1 MDPNAFEQPK
11 IMASWSATLFT
22 RLHRYKNLIKRRWW
36 ILVVGV
42 GVGLVYQGFRLVA
55 ADPVYISNS
64 RMMVDPQIR
73 IPEKTVYSEELTNF
87 YGTQIELMRSG
98 KVRQR
103 AVERV
108 QALHPDVKPG
118 AVSLQV
124 YQQPQSSIFN
134 FQASGGSQKYTQ
146 LFLDAAMDAFI
157 HFKDE
162 MRSEASQKTLSA
174 ITEQVLRLE
183 RDLKSAQQK
192 MFDFQK
198 KNDVIGLQEQGNTA
212 AAYVAQLEKELAE
225 ATKELQLLELM
236 DLDQNLRRENRAG
249 STEAQDGQKGSANEL
264 LGEKPEFEYLRAK
277 RGIRILENELA
288 SLKRNLTQRHPKI
301 IALEEE
307 IKKQTE
313 LLGFYRSQ
321 SLDQLESR
329 KEALKLQIQN
339 VESQMRIWQERALNS
354 SRLMAEY
361 SSLQADVERVQSLY
375 DRLLDTTQ
383 NVDVSTS
390 VAQTSISILEGASP
404 AVSKKQG
411 VLKALGVGIVL
422 GLLAGGGILFLLDR
436 IDDRVNSFTE
446 LRDFFEEEVLGQVP
460 LESLEGRERVELL
473 REHDERQVYS
483 EAFRNIRSSLMYMA
497 VEGERP
503 RSLLITSAIPSEGK
517 STVAVNL
524 AITMAFAGS
533 KTLLIDADLRK
544 GVLNQDLGTVSSP
557 GFAEALEQKMPWKQA
572 VISTHYPNLDFIPRG
587 HAKSHIG
594 ELLIGPTADLFL
606 KESREEYDY
615 IIFDTPPVLAADDTP
630 TLAPRIDGCLMVMR
644 SAHTS
649 SRMTQNSLDLLYQ
662 RQVNILGLVFNCIDT
677 QLPDYYHYQ
686 YYKSY
691 YTQTIPKDA

>member
-1 MDPNAFEQPK
+1 MDPAPFEHPK

-55 ADPVYISNS
+55 ADPVYISNA

-108 QALHPDVKPG
+108 RALHPDVKAD

-134 FQASGGSQKYTQ
+134 FQASGGSQEYTR

-183 RDLKSAQQK
+183 RDLKAAQQK
-192 MFDFQK
+192 LFDFQK

-212 AAYVAQLEKELAE
+212 ASYVAQLEKELAE

-236 DLDQNLRRENRAG
+236 DLDQNLRRENPTG
-249 STEAQDGQKGSANEL
+249 TIEAQEGQKGAASEL

-277 RGIRILENELA
+277 RGMRILENELA
-288 SLKRNLTQRHPKI
+288 NLRKNLTSRHPKI
-301 IALEEE
+301 IRLEEE

-321 SLDQLESR
+321 SMDQLESR

-339 VESQMRIWQERALNS
+339 VETQMKAWQQKALNS
-354 SRLMAEY
+354 SRMMAEY
-361 SSLQADVERVQSLY
+361 SSLKADVERIQNLY

-390 VAQTSISILEGASP
+390 VAQTSISILESASP
-404 AVSKKQG
+404 AISKKQG
-411 VLKALGVGIVL
+411 ILKALGMGIAL

-473 REHDERQVYS
+473 RENDERQVYS

-503 RSLLITSAIPSEGK
+503 RSLIITSAIPSEGK
-517 STVAVNL
+517 STIALNL

-544 GVLNQDLGTVSSP
+544 GVLNQDLETPSTP
-557 GFAEALEQKMPWKQA
+557 GFAEALEQKMHWKKV
-572 VISTHYPNLDFIPRG
+572 VISTPYPNLDFIPRG
-587 HAKSHIG
+587 YAKSHIG

-606 KESREEYDY
+606 KESREQYDY

-630 TLAPRIDGCLMVMR
+630 TLAPRIDGCIMVMR

-649 SRMTQNSLDLLYQ
+649 SRMTQNSMDLLYQ

-677 QLPDYYHYQ
+677 HLPDYYHYQ